1 MDTRQR
7 TLLHTAAYNG
17 DLGVVRGLLCTQG
30 INLDILDK
38 DECTP
43 LCIAL
48 RDSHFEM
55 AQVLIEAGAD
65 VNLGGGIYGSAL
77 HLAVVRANLLLTDML
92 IKRGAEVNVVDIDGN
107 TPLHFIMNVFSKS
120 ESQFKAIAESLV
132 MSGTKPNSK
141 NKELWAPLHIAA
153 RKGQIEGIRWA
164 RMVNEILGEL
174 GMETFDFNL
183 SGGMQKWSILHLSG
197 YSGHFKVVE
206 EILSSGND
214 NSKVPVNVFARNADH
229 KTARQCTKGNL
240 VLSKTLRKA
249 E

>member
-1 MDTRQR
+1 MMSGIRNEPLGQLWNSFGELCRSLMSTDRYQCDLIDFLAYFSDDQYSPINNDHQFIHFDVNHMDSRQR
-7 TLLHTAAYNG
+7 TLLHTAASNG
-17 DLGVVRGLLCTQG
+17 DLGVVRALLCTQN

-92 IKRGAEVNVVDIDGN
+92 IKRGAEVNVVDVDGN

-120 ESQFKAIAESLV
+120 ES
-132 MSGTKPNSK
+132 
-141 NKELWAPLHIAA
+141 
-153 RKGQIEGIRWA
+153 
-164 RMVNEILGEL
+164 
-174 GMETFDFNL
+174 
-183 SGGMQKWSILHLSG
+183 
-197 YSGHFKVVE
+197 
-206 EILSSGND
+206 
-214 NSKVPVNVFARNADH
+214 
-229 KTARQCTKGNL
+229 
-240 VLSKTLRKA
+240 
-249 E
+249 